1 MFEDSTFES
10 VGVIHTRTRGWM
22 MATFALNGSILL
34 ALVMIPLFYPQ
45 MLPSLERAIPMEAP
59 PPPIEPVRLPTAPA
73 SSPVSLPQ
81 SSAPIFQAPTVISRV
96 NPAPGAPDDSAPIDW
111 RNLAGSTNLPSGVGS
126 PFASQSNANI
136 RVAQPTPRAPASVSQ
151 GVMRGLLVFDP
162 KPVYP
167 PIAIATHTQG
177 VVVLQALIS
186 RTGSI
191 ENLRVVSGPPLLRQ
205 AALDAVRQWRYRPF
219 LLNGQPVE
227 VETTVNVVFTL
238 N

>member
-10 VGVIHTRTRGWM
+10 VGAIHTRTRGWM

-59 PPPIEPVRLPTAPA
+59 PPPIEPVQLQTAPA
-73 SSPVSLPQ
+73 SSPISIPQ
-81 SSAPIFQAPTVISRV
+81 SSAPALQASTVISRS

-111 RNLAGSTNLPSGVGS
+111 RNLAGGANPLSGAGN
-126 PFASQSNANI
+126 PFGSQSNSNI
-136 RVAQPTPRAPASVSQ
+136 RVTQPAPRAPASVSQ

-167 PIAIATHTQG
+167 PVAVAIHTQG
-177 VVVLQALIS
+177 AVVLEALIS